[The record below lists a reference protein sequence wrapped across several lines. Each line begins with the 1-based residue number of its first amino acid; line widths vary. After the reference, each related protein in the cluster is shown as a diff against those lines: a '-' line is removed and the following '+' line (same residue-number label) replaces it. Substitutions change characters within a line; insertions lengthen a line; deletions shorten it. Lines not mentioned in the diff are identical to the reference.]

1 MRTKQHLLEQHGF
14 PFVVIGAMVLVGFLV
29 NNNNINSF
37 NNGTNVISQDSTWC
51 DTFEVLRE
59 AQVSEMP
66 PGFEELTIV
75 LSIILPIAPV
85 LVNSLGL
92 DDFKI
97 EMLKSHFLGQ
107 SSSFGM
113 SEIARHFATLPE
125 AQFYKKC
132 NLTFFDC
139 KQKLGANLSLVSDD
153 EDKSFC
159 NTNSTMIDLLH
170 SFHHFPASSGTLVG
184 AAMASF
190 IATLF
195 YWHHLD
201 KHNKSLYLNSPVKKY
216 FLFLCIAIIVLV
228 FIMYCMYLYKT
239 FNSVEMYAVF
249 FGAFLQVLIIVALL
263 GQKEK

>member
-1 MRTKQHLLEQHGF
+1 MWTKQHLFKQHGF
-14 PFVVIGAMVLVGFLV
+14 PSVIIGAMVLVGYLV

-37 NNGTNVISQDSTWC
+37 NNGTDVISQDSTWC

-75 LSIILPIAPV
+75 LSIVLPIAPV